1 MSDVLVNLLYV
12 ATISIAVIIGL
23 KSLSILAA
31 LRRENKDMKHL
42 FDDQLAQEIKNAIVS
57 EVAEGKGAE
66 ELEEDEGK
74 ESKPKD
80 PLSGLL
86 MEIYDDLYTRVEDE
100 EKERRK
106 SIKELKDEIK
116 KLRAELKK

>member
-1 MSDVLVNLLYV
+1 MTSVFENLLYV
-12 ATISIAVIIGL
+12 VTISIAVIIGL
-23 KSLSILAA
+23 KSLSILAS

-57 EVAEGKGAE
+57 EVAEGKGAGEPE
-66 ELEEDEGK
+66 EGEGK